1 MNQLLTEVIV
11 MPIRARDTMAIKTP
25 RLVMRPDFDYDMLFF
40 VISLVGM
47 IVCVG
52 YAGLTACSVTP

>member
-1 MNQLLTEVIV
+1 VNQLLTGVIV
-11 MPIRARDTMAIKTP
+11 MIPRARDTMAIKTP

-40 VISLVGM
+40 VIPLVGM
-47 IVCVG
+47 VLCVG

>member
-1 MNQLLTEVIV
+1 MNQLLTYVIV
-11 MPIRARDTMAIKTP
+11 RMLRARDTMAI
-25 RLVMRPDFDYDMLFF
+25 MRPDFDYDVLFF

>member
-1 MNQLLTEVIV
+1 

>member
-1 MNQLLTEVIV
+1 

-40 VISLVGM
+40 VISLIGM
-47 IVCVG
+47 IACVV
-52 YAGLTACSVTP
+52 YSGLTACSVTP